1 MRGSGTPKNINKID
15 RMRPAPFLP
24 DRRRKDAP
32 RCKPGGLNVRFD
44 ESFRRGRRAA
54 RRRSRGSGSPACFV
68 VGDPLR
74 PPPMPRILTYNIH
87 SGRGVDGRLDL
98 GRIAAVIAAEG
109 PDIVALQ
116 EVDVGRRR
124 TDGVDQA
131 HALAQRLGMT
141 ASFQA
146 ALRVEEEQYGD
157 AILTALPIRRV
168 KAGTL
173 PGYRLLPRLEPR
185 GALWVSIETG
195 AGAVQII
202 NTHLGLVP
210 REQQA
215 QARELAGPRWLGCE
229 ARHGPLILVGDFNAT
244 RGASAY
250 RILTSDLKDATKQA
264 PRRGR
269 MATFPSRSP
278 VLRID
283 HVFVSDGVRVIDA
296 RVPAT
301 AHASTASDHRP
312 LVVDFEIAPAPPA
325 ARV

>member
-1 MRGSGTPKNINKID
+1 MAAACVG
-15 RMRPAPFLP
+15 AL
-24 DRRRKDAP
+24 DA
-32 RCKPGGLNVRFD
+32 
-44 ESFRRGRRAA
+44 
-54 RRRSRGSGSPACFV
+54 
-68 VGDPLR
+68 LR
-74 PPPMPRILTYNIH
+74 PHPAMPRILTYNIH
-87 SGRGVDGRLDL
+87 SGRGADGRLDL
-98 GRIAAVIAAEG
+98 GRIVAVIAAEA

-131 HALAQRLGMT
+131 HELARRLGMK
-141 ASFQA
+141 ASFQP

-157 AILTALPIRRV
+157 AVLTALPITRI

-173 PGYRLLPRLEPR
+173 PGYALLPRLEPR

-195 AGAVQII
+195 AGPVQII

-215 QARELAGPRWLGCE
+215 QAKELAGPRWLGAE
-229 ARHGPLILVGDFNAT
+229 ARRDPLILVGDLNAT
-244 RGASAY
+244 RAASAY
-250 RILTSDLKDATKQA
+250 RILTDQLADATKQI

-283 HVFVSDGVRVIDA
+283 HVLISPGLRVTDA
-296 RVPAT
+296 RVPAGP
-301 AHASTASDHRP
+301 HVRSASDHRP
-312 LVVDFEIAPAPPA
+312 LVVDFEIDASAISRNQAPDTWFPRIRALN
-325 ARV
+325 ARMRRR